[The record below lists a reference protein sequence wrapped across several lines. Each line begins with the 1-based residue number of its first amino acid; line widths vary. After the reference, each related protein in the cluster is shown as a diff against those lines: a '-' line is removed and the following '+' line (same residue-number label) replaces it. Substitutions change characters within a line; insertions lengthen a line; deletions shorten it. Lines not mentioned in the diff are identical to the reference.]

1 MKVKTIVPLI
11 LGLGIGF
18 FAVKMGVDLVK
29 KARGSQGA
37 EKAVFVSAKTIEVA
51 TKITESM
58 LSTTNLPAAIVPSN
72 LFTDKKAL
80 LGRVSAMTIASGVP
94 ITNTMLAPPGA
105 EPGLAAIIPK
115 GHRAVAVSV
124 NEESAVAGFILPGAH
139 VDVSTVDE
147 KTRTSKLIL
156 TDAEVG
162 AVGQSLSEVGADGKT
177 TRITKSVTL
186 FLEPTEVQTL
196 HAHSG
201 KGRIRLAL
209 RGVTAEPESNWSKI
223 LAGAMAKAPAPPPP
237 PKPKPKPK
245 LRRKPPPPPPHVVEV
260 MHGEELE
267 TLVFDATGRLR
278 QSDKA
283 PGHERGSSG
292 QPNDASIQFNATP
305 PQSEVTE

>member
-1 MKVKTIVPLI
+1 MKAKTIVPLV

-29 KARGSQGA
+29 KAKGAQGT
-37 EKAVFVSAKTIEVA
+37 EKMVFVSAKTIEVA

-58 LSTTNLPAAIVPSN
+58 LTTTKIPAALIPSN
-72 LFTDKKAL
+72 VFTDQKTL
-80 LGRVSAMTIASGVP
+80 IGRVTTMTIAPGVP
-94 ITNTMLAPPGA
+94 IVSTMLAPPGA
-105 EPGLAAIIPK
+105 EPGLAAIIPV
-115 GHRAVAVSV
+115 GCRAVAVSV

-147 KTRTSKLIL
+147 KTRSSKLIL

-186 FLEPTEVQTL
+186 FLEPQEVQVL

-209 RGVTAEPESNWSKI
+209 RGAAGDPGSSWSKI
-223 LAGAMAKAPAPPPP
+223 LANTASIPPAPPPP
-237 PKPKPKPK
+237 TVKTE
-245 LRRKPPPPPPHVVEV
+245 RKHVAQQAPHIVEV
-260 MHGEELE
+260 LHGPVLE
-267 TLVFDATGRLR
+267 TLVFEASGRLR
-278 QSDKA
+278 QTGADPTRKTMTPVRRTHPASADSRSTT
-283 PGHERGSSG
+283 P
-292 QPNDASIQFNATP
+292 QPEIIK
-305 PQSEVTE
+305 